1 MIGGQYKY
9 WIDETNFLHNFLTI
23 FFFFYQLI
31 RYFMAYNLK
40 IQIKGDNSY
49 NMTQNLNVGFLQFF
63 YNYIK

>member
-1 MIGGQYKY
+1 
-9 WIDETNFLHNFLTI
+9 
-23 FFFFYQLI
+23 
-31 RYFMAYNLK
+31 MAYNLK